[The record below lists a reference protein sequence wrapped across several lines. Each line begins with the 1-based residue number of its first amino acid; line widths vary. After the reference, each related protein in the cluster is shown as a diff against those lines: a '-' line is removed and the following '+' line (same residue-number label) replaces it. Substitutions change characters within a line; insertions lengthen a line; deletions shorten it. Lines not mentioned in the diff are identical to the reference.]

1 MKLYSC
7 LLDSQTSTR
16 TRRKPRLYVL
26 EPKYGPCYFNGPAWK
41 LLMKWILP
49 LKLLCGDSWFSAG
62 DRLQTPFPF
71 PCLPNCP
78 AFLCCLRPSPAE
90 WKRYIMLS
98 IPTFKWHI
106 YLFISYFSVAVIKHH
121 DQSTIWK
128 KGLFGLMVPKS
139 KSPSWWKRLGSKWQA
154 WGQEQKTADA
164 HPQHK
169 A

>member
-1 MKLYSC
+1 MSETLSG
-7 LLDSQTSTR
+7 TVTR
-16 TRRKPRLYVL
+16 EKVGQL
-26 EPKYGPCYFNGPAWK
+26 G
-41 LLMKWILP
+41 
-49 LKLLCGDSWFSAG
+49 S
-62 DRLQTPFPF
+62 
-71 PCLPNCP
+71 
-78 AFLCCLRPSPAE
+78 
-90 WKRYIMLS
+90 
-98 IPTFKWHI
+98 
-106 YLFISYFSVAVIKHH
+106 ISYFSVAVIKHH